1 MTELIIILWLVL
13 GSACNKQPPTPVKAK
28 TQTEVRQES
37 EEDYAKRTMPGN
49 KTRVTEPYEEYEEDY
64 YDGTFY
70 EYPCR
75 DRSPRVPCF
84 ETLDQ

>member
-1 MTELIIILWLVL
+1 MDILIIILWAILSTSQVKH
-13 GSACNKQPPTPVKAK
+13 ADEPKPKAK
-28 TQTEVRQES
+28 IQVQHKS
-37 EEDYAKRTMPGN
+37 EEDNANRTMPGN
-49 KTRVTEPYEEYEEDY
+49 NTRVTEPYEEYEEDY

-84 ETLDQ
+84 ETLDP